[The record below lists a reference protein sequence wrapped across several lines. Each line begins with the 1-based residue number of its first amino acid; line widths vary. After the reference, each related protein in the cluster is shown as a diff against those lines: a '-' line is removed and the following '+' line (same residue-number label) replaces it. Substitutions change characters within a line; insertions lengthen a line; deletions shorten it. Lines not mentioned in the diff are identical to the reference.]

1 MHSVAVLT
9 AKKGGVQNAQTR
21 YVPPMDISSAPY
33 LASAVIIA
41 LMMVCVWL
49 VSIPLKDV
57 SIVDSFWGFGFG
69 LSSLGI
75 FLLSDNTKSMAQTIL
90 LIAVIAWSLRLG
102 GYLFWRWSQEEEE
115 DRRYQAMRKNRPLF
129 WLQSLYIVF
138 IFQGLLM
145 WLIALPVTH
154 TLAFLHTTTEPVSAL
169 ALCGLA
175 IALAGLFIETL
186 SDWQLV
192 KFRANPANQGKILE
206 SGLWRRSRH
215 PNYFGDATFWWGV
228 WIICCAI
235 SPLAV
240 YFVFAPAIMNY
251 LIVKI
256 SGADLLDKILAK
268 RKPGYQEYME
278 RTNRFIPKIF

>member
-1 MHSVAVLT
+1 
-9 AKKGGVQNAQTR
+9 
-21 YVPPMDISSAPY
+21 MDISSAPY
-33 LASAVIIA
+33 LISALVIA
-41 LMMVCVWL
+41 VMMGFVWL
-49 VSIPLKDV
+49 ISIPLKDV

-69 LSSLGI
+69 LSSLGV
-75 FLLSDNTKSMAQTIL
+75 FLLSDGMKSTAQIIL
-90 LIAVIAWSLRLG
+90 LTVVIVWSLRLG

-115 DRRYQAMRKNRPLF
+115 DGRYQAMRKKRPLF
-129 WLQSLYIVF
+129 WLQSIYIVF

-145 WLIALPVTH
+145 WVIALPVTH
-154 TLAFLHTTTEPVSAL
+154 TLAFNHTTTEPVTPL
-169 ALCGLA
+169 ALFGLVV
-175 IALAGLFIETL
+175 ALAGLIIETI

-192 KFRANPANQGKILE
+192 GFRANPDNQGKILE
-206 SGLWRRSRH
+206 TGLWGRSRH

-240 YFVFAPAIMNY
+240 YFVFAPAMMNY

-268 RKPGYQEYME
+268 RKPGYEEYMA
-278 RTNRFIPKIF
+278 RTNRFIPKFF